1 MVDDQSEKD
10 TEARASSMESHTPGE
25 MIAACVAGTIIWSF
39 RWAFFGAVVA
49 PLILAALVLL
59 LRPEFHSMDNYTVAS
74 FLGGGIGWVVGAIGG
89 AIGGCASAGRGDRVT
104 TDSGPGIGKP
114 LTGLVIVLGISI
126 TPFGGFLGGLA
137 GVLYWIAMLGRW
149 PQ

>member
-1 MVDDQSEKD
+1 MDDQSDED
-10 TEARASSMESHTPGE
+10 TEARASSTASHTPGE
-25 MIAACVAGTIIWSF
+25 MIAACVAGAIIWSF

-59 LRPEFHSMDNYTVAS
+59 LRPGFHSNENYTVAS

-104 TDSGPGIGKP
+104 TDSGLGIGKP
-114 LTGLVIVLGISI
+114 LAGIAIVLGISI
-126 TPFGGFLGGLA
+126 TPFGGFFGGLA
-137 GVLYWIAMLGRW
+137 GVLYWIATLGRR